1 MMYSRV
7 RCLHLS
13 HCCIFLRWICTYW
26 ILELQFYYSNKTVL
40 FCFFSTCDVWQ
51 IVGTWQQQHESWPAT
66 AYRVHIIQ
74 CIHCVVRDRNLS
86 GGIVIDAKKKKKI
99 EGKNEIMESGRRWSN
114 RRALVPGRARSSVGP
129 IRALSASHQPTIS
142 DNNSNFPDHPTLS
155 GRDKWTGRGST
166 VPIAQRPP
174 TQCSCVPGAGA
185 TATTTA
191 SKSSL
196 SIKQTKG
203 RLHITGSVS
212 QSTTVH

>member
-1 MMYSRV
+1 MTTTTWVMTSNSLQSSYYTVHPLCCARQKLERRDTN
-7 RCLHLS
+7 RC
-13 HCCIFLRWICTYW
+13 
-26 ILELQFYYSNKTVL
+26 N
-40 FCFFSTCDVWQ
+40 
-51 IVGTWQQQHESWPAT
+51 
-66 AYRVHIIQ
+66 
-74 CIHCVVRDRNLS
+74 
-86 GGIVIDAKKKKKI
+86 KKKKI

-114 RRALVPGRARSSVGP
+114 RRALVPGRARCSVGP

-191 SKSSL
+191 CKSSL